1 MYLLWILCVGSLVK
15 VSWLNIN
22 FSSWRLLTFQWNW
35 TCCLSHE
42 STIMI
47 SCCCNRCFTLFHKTS
62 FKGIYPFHS
71 SIVIFKKGSQFKFL
85 DAIWEMK
92 EFAPDLTFNF
102 KQLKCNLL
110 FKWNHKFNYMWYFSL
125 SSYLSTHCTDLKS
138 ILRNCLPESQV
149 SYAHT
154 RISFSFDIYIQ
165 L

>member
-1 MYLLWILCVGSLVK
+1 MKVK

-22 FSSWRLLTFQWNW
+22 FSSCDSWLFSEIELAVYP
-35 TCCLSHE
+35 CE

-47 SCCCNRCFTLFHKTS
+47 FCCCNQCFMLFHKTS
-62 FKGIYPFHS
+62 FKGTYPFHS

-154 RISFSFDIYIQ
+154 RIPFSFDIYIQ